1 MEPFTT
7 MNGLVMPLNRAN
19 VDTDAIIPA
28 RYLKSIKRTG
38 FSEALFGNW
47 RYLEDGVT
55 PDPDFVLNE
64 PRYKNATVLL
74 ARENFGCGSSREHA
88 PWALKDYGF
97 RCLISSGFADI
108 FYNNCFNNG
117 ILPITLS
124 AAEVEELFQEVD
136 AEPGLRLRVDL
147 TEQTVIAPGGRT
159 FKFEIDP
166 FKRESLLQGLDNIGL
181 TLSHSD
187 AIDQYEQRRQ
197 TEAPWLFAGA
207 AVR

>member
-47 RYLEDGVT
+47 RYLEDGIT

-124 AAEVEELFQEVD
+124 AEEVEELFQEVD

-147 TEQTVIAPGGRT
+147 TEQTVTAPGGRT
-159 FKFEIDP
+159 FKFEIDS

-187 AIDQYEQRRQ
+187 AIDQYEQHRQ
-197 TEAPWLFAGA
+197 TEAPWLFAA
-207 AVR
+207 ATR